1 MTCSVRVV
9 EGLVQQPN
17 VAWMKKDD
25 VSMGDLNDLNITTIT
40 VIDGSVTNVT
50 NVTVTL
56 DPVLFEHRGVYI
68 CYTSVVDV
76 ASEYILLL
84 DCELP
89 HFFITNNSNLSLVC
103 VCMMHF
109 QLHFCIVMKDIQLY
123 TFSFL
128 FIVLS
133 ILLFDTVPPF
143 TVDISRDYSGTLY
156 AEDPVTLICTITL
169 NSLVDIPVIVTNQ
182 WTKNMMNI
190 NESSITE
197 TIIKTDT
204 NRYTAALDFYSL
216 SANDDGEYKC
226 IVLVVANTTDSYI
239 NSNVSNEASTEITVE
254 CKCSC

>member
-9 EGLVQQPN
+9 EGLAQQPN

-84 DCELP
+84 D
-89 HFFITNNSNLSLVC
+89 F
-103 VCMMHF
+103 
-109 QLHFCIVMKDIQLY
+109 
-123 TFSFL
+123 
-128 FIVLS
+128 
-133 ILLFDTVPPF
+133 PPF

-182 WTKNMMNI
+182 WIKNMLNI

-197 TIIKTDT
+197 TIIKT
-204 NRYTAALDFYSL
+204 Y
-216 SANDDGEYKC
+216 
-226 IVLVVANTTDSYI
+226 
-239 NSNVSNEASTEITVE
+239 
-254 CKCSC
+254 